1 MKPALN
7 AHEDG
12 RNLGT
17 QLVVKLQTPE
27 ILNLSTL
34 FSLFIITVLDTL
46 HYGYIN
52 KTLVNAMTS
61 VSLQLTNSSL
71 TVNKW
76 SSDHCLR

>member
-17 QLVVKLQTPE
+17 QLVVNLQTPE
-27 ILNLSTL
+27 ILNLSTQ

-46 HYGYIN
+46 HLGYIN

-71 TVNKW
+71 TVHKC